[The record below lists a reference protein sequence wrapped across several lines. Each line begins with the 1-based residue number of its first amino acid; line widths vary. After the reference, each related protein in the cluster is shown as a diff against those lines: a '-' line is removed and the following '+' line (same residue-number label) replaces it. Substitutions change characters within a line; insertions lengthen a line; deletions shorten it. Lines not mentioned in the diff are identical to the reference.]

1 MPVRSAKLTA
11 TSLAPIPVAS
21 GSGVNCF
28 ILLAEHDVFL
38 SGFDHDCEGH
48 REGQNGTALLRG
60 ILQLSVSKNIM
71 IKAVQLKLL
80 GRARTE
86 WLQKMSSGYY
96 EEDILQTQV
105 LTFFNA
111 MNNEWKYD
119 YGNQCKFRLKSTS
132 PNDNDLTGMDE
143 LNRSKSLS
151 PHYHN
156 DSTKELKRLSSE
168 SAQVRSLN
176 KDHPIATATQ
186 VKRCKVFYP
195 GTYDYFFELPI
206 DQRQLET
213 TKVQYGFVKWELH
226 AAVDRAGIFHSNLH
240 GVKEVS
246 IVRVPD
252 PLSLEMTASMLISR
266 QWQDQLYY
274 DIIISRK
281 GFPIGS
287 KIPITF
293 QLTPLAKVQVHGF
306 KVFLIESTEYRSND
320 RTAARKAS
328 NRKILLLSKLAGR
341 ALAPSWAPSDL
352 RTIRGGE
359 LSPEQR
365 REAREVAARQRTAEA
380 SRQNIAVQPLPEP
393 SANLLGDLDLGLEN
407 FWGPTEIEV
416 DVQIPTCGM
425 MARNENLKLYPECTW
440 KNVNIRHWIQVV
452 LPTSRLDSA
461 DPTGTKRR
469 NFEISINLP
478 FTLLH
483 CRATP
488 VNIYLP
494 TYSNK
499 ICQSTTC
506 QSICGCP
513 DALKIPTE
521 SSTDYC
527 IRTLVGVNL
536 ISGDRS
542 SSRRAA
548 HLASGQQS
556 PRSSAE
562 IAVIHDSQRPIH
574 VFVGP
579 SLNLPTFDNNIA
591 QPSPP
596 NSSTKYSKQAS

>member
-1 MPVRSAKLTA
+1 VVEGQRPDLLHKRKMPNSDDRGKCSLAGEKVVLRRDKFKPTLCHNCPSLHPSGGESVQCANRNSIMPVRSAKLTA
-11 TSLAPIPVAS
+11 TSLAPMPVAS

-38 SGFDHDCEGH
+38 SGIDHDCEGH
-48 REGQNGTALLRG
+48 REGQSGTALLRG
-60 ILQLSVSKNIM
+60 ILQLSVSKNIK

-86 WLQKMSSGYY
+86 WLQKMNSGYY
-96 EEDILQTQV
+96 EEEILQTQV
-105 LTFFNA
+105 VTFFNA

-132 PNDNDLTGMDE
+132 PNDNDLMDE

-156 DSTKELKRLSSE
+156 NDGTEDLKRLSSE
-168 SAQVRSLN
+168 NAQVRSFN

-186 VKRCKVFYP
+186 MKRCKVFYP

-206 DQRQLET
+206 DHRQLET

-226 AAVDRAGIFHSNLH
+226 AAVDRAGIFNPNLH

-252 PLSLEMTASMLISR
+252 PLSLEMTESMLISR

-274 DIIISRK
+274 DIIISGK
-281 GFPIGS
+281 GFPVGS

-293 QLTPLAKVQVHGF
+293 QLTPLAKVRVHGL
-306 KVFLIESTEYRSND
+306 KVFVIESIEYWSND

-328 NRKILLLSKLAGR
+328 SRKILLLSKLAGR
-341 ALAPSWAPSDL
+341 TLAPSWSFSNL

-365 REAREVAARQRTAEA
+365 REAREMAARQRTAEA
-380 SRQNIAVQPLPEP
+380 SRQKIAVQPLPEP

-440 KNVNIRHWIQVV
+440 RNVNIRHWIQVS
-452 LPTSRLDSA
+452 LYHA
-461 DPTGTKRR
+461 
-469 NFEISINLP
+469 
-478 FTLLH
+478 
-483 CRATP
+483 
-488 VNIYLP
+488 
-494 TYSNK
+494 SN
-499 ICQSTTC
+499 
-506 QSICGCP
+506 
-513 DALKIPTE
+513 
-521 SSTDYC
+521 
-527 IRTLVGVNL
+527 
-536 ISGDRS
+536 
-542 SSRRAA
+542 
-548 HLASGQQS
+548 
-556 PRSSAE
+556 
-562 IAVIHDSQRPIH
+562 
-574 VFVGP
+574 
-579 SLNLPTFDNNIA
+579 
-591 QPSPP
+591 
-596 NSSTKYSKQAS
+596 

>member
-11 TSLAPIPVAS
+11 TSLAPMPVAS

-38 SGFDHDCEGH
+38 SGIDHDCEGH
-48 REGQNGTALLRG
+48 RGGQSGTALLRG
-60 ILQLSVSKNIM
+60 ILQLSVSKNIKV
-71 IKAVQLKLL
+71 KAVQLKLL

-86 WLQKMSSGYY
+86 WLQKMNSGYY
-96 EEDILQTQV
+96 EEEILQTQV
-105 LTFFNA
+105 VTFFNA

-132 PNDNDLTGMDE
+132 PNDNDLM
-143 LNRSKSLS
+143 
-151 PHYHN
+151 
-156 DSTKELKRLSSE
+156 
-168 SAQVRSLN
+168 VRSLN

-186 VKRCKVFYP
+186 MKRCKVFYP

-206 DQRQLET
+206 DHRQLET

-226 AAVDRAGIFHSNLH
+226 AAVDRAGIFNPNLH

-252 PLSLEMTASMLISR
+252 PLSLEMTESMLISR

-274 DIIISRK
+274 DIIISGK
-281 GFPIGS
+281 CFPVGS
-287 KIPITF
+287 KIPIAF
-293 QLTPLAKVQVHGF
+293 QLTPLAKVQVHGLKIF
-306 KVFLIESTEYRSND
+306 VIESIGYWSND

-328 NRKILLLSKLAGR
+328 SRKILLLSKLAGR
-341 ALAPSWAPSDL
+341 ALAPSWAFSDL

-365 REAREVAARQRTAEA
+365 REAREMAARQRTAEA
-380 SRQNIAVQPLPEP
+380 SRQRIAVQPLPEP
-393 SANLLGDLDLGLEN
+393 SANLVGDLDLGLDS

-440 KNVNIRHWIQVV
+440 RNVNIRHWIQVI
-452 LPTSRLDSA
+452 LPTSRLDPV
-461 DPTGTKRR
+461 DPTGRKRR
-469 NFEISINLP
+469 TFEISINLP

-488 VNIYLP
+488 MNIYLP
-494 TYSNK
+494 TYSDK
-499 ICQSTTC
+499 ICQSTAC

-521 SSTDYC
+521 SSADYC
-527 IRTLVGVNL
+527 TRTLAGVNL

-548 HLASGQQS
+548 HLASGQQN
-556 PRSSAE
+556 PRSSAK
-562 IAVIHDSQRPIH
+562 IAVVHDSQPA
-574 VFVGP
+574 
-579 SLNLPTFDNNIA
+579 LPTNQTNQIRGRI
-591 QPSPP
+591 
-596 NSSTKYSKQAS
+596 

>member
-1 MPVRSAKLTA
+1 MSVQSAEFA
-11 TSLAPIPVAS
+11 VAPLAPRSIAS
-21 GSGVNCF
+21 GGGVTCF

-38 SGFDHDCEGH
+38 SGFDHDRDGH
-48 REGQNGTALLRG
+48 REGQSGTALLRG
-60 ILQLSVSKNIM
+60 ILQLSVSKNIK

-86 WLQKMSSGYY
+86 WPEGMKLGYY
-96 EEDILQTQV
+96 EEKVLQTQV

-119 YGNQCKFRLKSTS
+119 YGNQCKFRLKSRS
-132 PNDNDLTGMDE
+132 PNDNDLVDE
-143 LNRSKSLS
+143 LNPPKSFL
-151 PHYHN
+151 PHYHSN
-156 DSTKELKRLSSE
+156 NSTEEVKRLSPE
-168 SAQVRSLN
+168 SIQVRSLN
-176 KDHPIATATQ
+176 KDNPIATATQ
-186 VKRCKVFYP
+186 VKRYKVFYP

-206 DQRQLET
+206 DHRQLET

-226 AAVDRAGIFHSNLH
+226 AAVDRDGIFNPNLH

-252 PLSLEMTASMLISR
+252 PLSLEMTESMLISR

-274 DIIISRK
+274 DIIIPGK
-281 GFPIGS
+281 GFPVGS

-293 QLTPLAKVQVHGF
+293 QLTPLANVQVYGL
-306 KVFLIESTEYRSND
+306 KVFVIESIEYWSND
-320 RTAARKAS
+320 RTATRKAS
-328 NRKILLLSKLAGR
+328 SRKILLFSKVAGKT
-341 ALAPSWAPSDL
+341 LAPSWASSDL

-359 LSPEQR
+359 LTPEQR
-365 REAREVAARQRTAEA
+365 REAREAAARQRTAEA
-380 SRQNIAVQPLPEP
+380 SRQNTAVQPLPEP

-425 MARNENLKLYPECTW
+425 MARKENLKLYPECTW
-440 KNVNIRHWIQVV
+440 RNVNIRHWIKVV
-452 LPTSRLDSA
+452 LPTSRLDPV
-461 DPTGTKRR
+461 DPTGTERR

-488 VNIYLP
+488 VNINLP
-494 TYSNK
+494 TYSDE

-506 QSICGCP
+506 QSTCGCP
-513 DALKIPTE
+513 DALNIPTE

-527 IRTLVGVNL
+527 IGTLAGVSL
-536 ISGDRS
+536 TSGDRS
-542 SSRRAA
+542 SPRRAA

-562 IAVIHDSQRPIH
+562 MAVIHDSQRPIYL
-574 VFVGP
+574 FAGP
-579 SLNLPTFDNNIA
+579 SLNLLTFDNNIA
-591 QPSPP
+591 QPPPP

>member
-11 TSLAPIPVAS
+11 TSLAPMPVAS
-21 GSGVNCF
+21 GSDVNCF

-38 SGFDHDCEGH
+38 SGIDHDCEGH
-48 REGQNGTALLRG
+48 RGGQSGTALLRG
-60 ILQLSVSKNIM
+60 ILQLSVSKNIK
-71 IKAVQLKLL
+71 IKAVQLELL

-86 WLQKMSSGYY
+86 WLQKMNSGYY
-96 EEDILQTQV
+96 EEEILQAQV
-105 LTFFNA
+105 VTFFNA

-132 PNDNDLTGMDE
+132 PNDNDLMDE

-151 PHYHN
+151 RHYHSN
-156 DSTKELKRLSSE
+156 DGTEDLKRLSSE
-168 SAQVRSLN
+168 NAQVRSLN

-186 VKRCKVFYP
+186 MKRCK
-195 GTYDYFFELPI
+195 
-206 DQRQLET
+206 
-213 TKVQYGFVKWELH
+213 LH
-226 AAVDRAGIFHSNLH
+226 AAVDRAGIFNTNLH

-252 PLSLEMTASMLISR
+252 PLSLEMTESMLISR

-274 DIIISRK
+274 DIIISGK
-281 GFPIGS
+281 CFPVGS

-293 QLTPLAKVQVHGF
+293 QLTPLAKVQVHGL
-306 KVFLIESTEYRSND
+306 KVFVIESIEYWSND

-328 NRKILLLSKLAGR
+328 SH
-341 ALAPSWAPSDL
+341 L

-365 REAREVAARQRTAEA
+365 REAREMAARQRTAEV
-380 SRQNIAVQPLPEP
+380 SRQRIAVQPLPEP
-393 SANLLGDLDLGLEN
+393 STNLVGDLDLGLESL
-407 FWGPTEIEV
+407 WGPTEIEV

-440 KNVNIRHWIQVV
+440 RSVNIRHWIQVI
-452 LPTSRLDSA
+452 LPTSRLDPV
-461 DPTGTKRR
+461 DPTGRKRR
-469 NFEISINLP
+469 TFEISINLP

-488 VNIYLP
+488 MNIYLP
-494 TYSNK
+494 TYSDK
-499 ICQSTTC
+499 ICQSTAC

-527 IRTLVGVNL
+527 TRTQAGVNL

-542 SSRRAA
+542 SPRRAA
-548 HLASGQQS
+548 HLASGQQN

-562 IAVIHDSQRPIH
+562 IAVVHDSQRPIH
-574 VFVGP
+574 VFIGP
-579 SLNLPTFDNNIA
+579 SLNLPIFDNNIA
-591 QPSPP
+591 QSSLP
-596 NSSTKYSKQAS
+596 NSLTKYSKQGS